1 MRRHGVQAGS
11 WLKQN
16 SFRPVNNLGS
26 ARGTPQP
33 LPSAPP
39 QLSALEVE
47 AIGLW
52 DGRVMQPTRVGE
64 VNRRTAQD
72 DHVWRSAHQ
81 DEEMLRARLMNL
93 QLHDAA
99 KSESQRR
106 GQKQDKREQREQHV
120 HQEEHSKLL
129 LPSCPP
135 AAERPP
141 TAPTVT
147 TLQSLGLRHGSRV
160 EVSLA
165 GTHGELAWRRAT
177 VHLEGAADS
186 GGERVDTMC
195 FLVYDDRQTAGAS
208 EERMTSFCVR
218 PGACLD
224 LETSTVQTMSWRHCE
239 DVCEDA
245 KEPPPTTCD
254 RLVPSSCD
262 EQEQAGSRAA
272 TLPLE
277 PSFDRPSTTHE
288 RERRKSYELKRLM
301 AELAQMAAKAERAE
315 AKLAEGE
322 ETHKAKAFAEQEARS
337 RTVAAA
343 QPDTPSEFICPIT
356 QEVML
361 DPVSTVDGHTYERG
375 AIKRWLSRKRTSPLT
390 GAPLKSTA
398 LVPNIALRKLI
409 EEHQQGV
416 TA

>member
-1 MRRHGVQAGS
+1 
-11 WLKQN
+11 
-16 SFRPVNNLGS
+16 
-26 ARGTPQP
+26 
-33 LPSAPP
+33 
-39 QLSALEVE
+39 
-47 AIGLW
+47 
-52 DGRVMQPTRVGE
+52 
-64 VNRRTAQD
+64 
-72 DHVWRSAHQ
+72 
-81 DEEMLRARLMNL
+81 
-93 QLHDAA
+93 
-99 KSESQRR
+99 
-106 GQKQDKREQREQHV
+106 
-120 HQEEHSKLL
+120 
-129 LPSCPP
+129 
-135 AAERPP
+135 
-141 TAPTVT
+141 
-147 TLQSLGLRHGSRV
+147 
-160 EVSLA
+160 
-165 GTHGELAWRRAT
+165 
-177 VHLEGAADS
+177 
-186 GGERVDTMC
+186 
-195 FLVYDDRQTAGAS
+195 
-208 EERMTSFCVR
+208 
-218 PGACLD
+218 
-224 LETSTVQTMSWRHCE
+224 MSWRHCE
-239 DVCEDA
+239 DACEDA
-245 KEPPPTTCD
+245 KEPPTTTCD

-277 PSFDRPSTTHE
+277 PSFDRPSTHE

-322 ETHKAKAFAEQEARS
+322 ETHKAKAFAEQEAKS